1 MGDVFLLLVIGYLI
15 GSLSPGYFF
24 GKIVKSLDIREYK
37 NRNTG
42 AANTYYL
49 VGPVYGVITGI
60 FDALKAVF
68 AYFIPV
74 RGLPFAGIERIDP
87 DLAILVGLAAVAG
100 HIWPFYLRFK
110 GGRGAASLAGL
121 GVIVV
126 FHTSSWYVLAFII
139 GAIIYGIML
148 NEVKFEAPLR
158 KVLKLAGAIFPLS
171 LLFVPAAAT
180 LKVLFILLLVAAT
193 FDVVRFLAPR
203 LNAGYLNMGKI
214 SKKKER
220 KFLSG
225 YTLFLFS
232 AFIVLKYFSPEIA
245 IFAMLAFIFGDI
257 LAPIGKDK
265 FLPAKFIKEKTLGGA
280 LIVFTVAVLVGV
292 FLRSLASLP
301 LSINMV
307 LAGAFVAAIL
317 DQLSFAI
324 DDNILV
330 PIGVAAILTLLA

>member
-24 GKIVKSLDIREYK
+24 GKIVKNIDIREYK

-49 VGPVYGVITGI
+49 AGPFYGVITGI
-60 FDALKAVF
+60 FDALKAVV
-68 AYFIPV
+68 AYFVAI
-74 RGLPFAGIERIDP
+74 RGLSAVGLEALNP
-87 DLAILVGLAAVAG
+87 DLAILVGIAAVAG
-100 HIWPFYLRFK
+100 HIWPFYLRFR

-121 GVIVV
+121 GIIVV
-126 FHTSSWYVLAFII
+126 FHTQSWYALTFIV
-139 GAIIYGIML
+139 GAIVYGIIL

-158 KVLKLAGAIFPLS
+158 KVLKLAGAVFPLS
-171 LLFVPAAAT
+171 LLFVPAATT
-180 LKVLFILLLVAAT
+180 LNVLLTLLFVAAL
-193 FDVVRFLAPR
+193 FDIVRFLAPR

-214 SKKKER
+214 SKRKER

-225 YTLFLFS
+225 YTLFIFS
-232 AFIVLKYFSPEIA
+232 AFVVLKYFSPEIA
-245 IFAMLAFIFGDI
+245 IFTILAFIFGDI

-265 FLPAKFIKEKTLGGA
+265 FLPVRFIKEKTLGGA

-301 LSINMV
+301 LSVNMI
-307 LAGAFVAAIL
+307 LIGAFAAAIL
-317 DQLSFAI
+317 DQLSFAV

-330 PIGVAAILTLLA
+330 PIGVAITLTLLI